1 MPNSLFR
8 KKSLDKIVKDAA
20 DGLSDGHG
28 GGLKKVLNVKDLTFM
43 GIAAVVGAGIFS
55 TIGTAAFDGGPGISL
70 LFVLTAITCGFSA
83 MCYAEFASRVPIA
96 GSAYTYAYVS
106 FGEIVAWIIG
116 WALILE
122 YAIGNIVVAISWS
135 GYFNNLLLAFNIHL
149 PGWLIT
155 DPGTAKDA
163 FLAAQKTLAETPN
176 LAADAKAPLLDAIHT
191 WNSAPTVFGSHVILN
206 LPAFFIVCVIA
217 YITYIG
223 IRESKRTT
231 NAMVIFKLSVVV
243 LVIILGAFFVNTGN
257 WNPFLPNGIG
267 GVLKGVSA
275 VFYAYIGFDAIS
287 TTAEECTDAQRDLP
301 KGMIYSLVIC
311 TVLYI
316 LIALVLTGMVSY
328 TKLNLTDPLAFV
340 FQAVHQKWIGYFIS
354 VSAVVAT
361 TSVLLVFQLGQPR
374 IWMSMSRDGLLPK
387 AFGKIHPK
395 FHTPWFSTIITGI
408 IVAVPTLFMGSGL
421 MTQLT
426 SIGTLF
432 AFVLVSGGV
441 LILPRVTGMKRG
453 FKLPYWNGRYV
464 MPFLY
469 AGFIWLFK
477 DRIGT
482 AARNLPNEGLE
493 EILFLVF
500 VLLVTGLFIATM
512 LRKLSLIP
520 VLGVLFCAYLLIEIP
535 AIAWKWFFCWMGIGL
550 VIYFMYGY
558 RKSRLTDEPRRSA
571 APQSAGTAV
580 PQPPRSPGS

>member
-1 MPNSLFR
+1 MSNSLFR
-8 KKSLDKIVKDAA
+8 KKSIDKIVKDAA
-20 DGLSDGHG
+20 EGMSDGHDG
-28 GGLKKVLNVKDLTFM
+28 GGALKKVLNVRDLTFM

-55 TIGTAAFDGGPGISL
+55 TIGQASYDGGPGISL

-83 MCYAEFASRVPIA
+83 LCYAEFASRVPIA

-106 FGEIVAWIIG
+106 FGELVAWIIG

-135 GYFNNLLLAFNIHL
+135 GYFNNLLVGFHIYI
-149 PGWLIT
+149 PGWLRI
-155 DPGTAKDA
+155 DPTTAKA
-163 FLAAQKTLAETPN
+163 GFLAAQDALTQKQALTDATR
-176 LAADAKAPLLDAIHT
+176 AAIDT
-191 WNSAPTVFGSHVILN
+191 WNSAPMIGGVRVFLN
-206 LPAFFIVCVIA
+206 IPAFFIVCLISAV
-217 YITYIG
+217 TYVG
-223 IRESKRTT
+223 IRESKKST
-231 NAMVIFKLSVVV
+231 NLMVMFKIAVII
-243 LVIILGAFFVNTGN
+243 LVIIVGFFFVKTEN
-257 WNPFLPNGIG
+257 WHPFLPHGFT

-287 TTAEECTDAQRDLP
+287 TTAEECRSPQRDLP

-316 LIALVLTGMVSY
+316 LIALVLTGMVNFSE
-328 TKLNLTDPLAFV
+328 LNVTDPLAFV
-340 FQAVHQKWIGYFIS
+340 FNRVHQKWIGYVVSI
-354 VSAVVAT
+354 SAVVAT

-395 FHTPWFSTIITGI
+395 YRTPWFSTIITGI
-408 IVAVPTLFMGSGL
+408 IVAVPSLFLDSGL

-441 LILPRVTGMKRG
+441 LILPRISNVGKTG

-469 AGFIWLFK
+469 AIFIYFFWPHVHEILQ
-477 DRIGT
+477 DIMH
-482 AARNLPNEGLE
+482 EGLQD
-493 EILFLVF
+493 ILLLVF
-500 VLLVTGLFIATM
+500 VLLATI
-512 LRKLSLIP
+512 LTVATIWKQFSLIP
-520 VLGVLFCAYLLIEIP
+520 ILGVLFCAYLLVEIP
-535 AIAWKWFFCWMGIGL
+535 AVAWRWFFVWMAIGL
-550 VIYFMYGY
+550 TIYFIYGY
-558 RKSRLTDEPRRSA
+558 RKSKLN
-571 APQSAGTAV
+571 
-580 PQPPRSPGS
+580 

>member
-8 KKSLDKIVKDAA
+8 KKSLDKIVQDVA
-20 DGLSDGHG
+20 DGVSDGHG
-28 GGLKKVLNVKDLTFM
+28 SGLRKVLNVKDLTFM
-43 GIAAVVGAGIFS
+43 GIAAIVGAGIFS
-55 TIGTAAFDGGPGISL
+55 TIGVASFDGGPGISL

-135 GYFNNLLLAFNIHL
+135 GYFNNLLLGFNIHL

-163 FLAAQKTLAETPN
+163 FLAATKTLAATPN
-176 LAADAKAPLLDAIHT
+176 LGAEAKAPLLDAIHT
-191 WNSAPTVFGSHVILN
+191 WNSAPTIGGMHVLLN
-206 LPAFFIVCVIA
+206 LPAFFIVCIIS

-223 IRESKRTT
+223 IRESKKTT
-231 NAMVIFKLSVVV
+231 NAMVIFKLSVVI
-243 LVIILGAFFVNTGN
+243 LVIIIGAFFVNTAN
-257 WNPFLPNGIG
+257 WSPFLPNGIG

-301 KGMIYSLVIC
+301 KGMIYSLLIC

-328 TKLNLTDPLAFV
+328 TRLNLTDPLAFV
-340 FQAVHQKWIGYFIS
+340 FNAVHQKWIGYFIS

-395 FHTPWFSTIITGI
+395 FHTPWFSTIVTGI

-441 LILPRVTGMKRG
+441 LILPRISNVGKRG
-453 FKLPYWNGRYV
+453 FKLPYWNGRFV

-469 AGFIWLFK
+469 AGFLWLFK
-477 DRIGT
+477 GRIVT
-482 AARNLPNEGLE
+482 AVQQLSHEGLE

-500 VLLVTGLFIATM
+500 VLLVTGLFIATVVK
-512 LRKLSLIP
+512 KLSLIP
-520 VLGVLFCAYLLIEIP
+520 VLGVLFCAYLLVEIP
-535 AIAWKWFFCWMGIGL
+535 AIAWKWFFVWMGIGL

-558 RKSRLTDEPRRSA
+558 RKSRLTGA
-571 APQSAGTAV
+571 AI
-580 PQPPRSPGS
+580 PQPPRVRES